1 MFRSRV
7 KGSKREEF
15 RRTLMEQVMG
25 LHHRS
30 ELSRRGLNECS
41 MRCGLRRLPRMEKLE
56 TRNLLASVS
65 APPILQ
71 WFDSSFETIEER
83 LPDLFQSG
91 YGAVWLPP
99 PGRADSGN
107 QSVGY
112 DVYDRFDLGSADN
125 ETLYGTQTGLQQG

>member
-1 MFRSRV
+1 
-7 KGSKREEF
+7 
-15 RRTLMEQVMG
+15 
-25 LHHRS
+25 
-30 ELSRRGLNECS
+30 
-41 MRCGLRRLPRMEKLE
+41 MEKLE

-125 ETLYGTQTGLQQG
+125 ETLYGTQTGLQQLAGLWIARRLRYRSMPS